1 MGKRPCNSPGPKNGV
16 KEGALAIGEYM
27 REPISQKDLGRK
39 LGLNVNLLTMTNLKG
54 SSRGYKEKLES
65 LVKG

>member
-1 MGKRPCNSPGPKNGV
+1 M